1 MTQLSHADHSVSP
14 PRITFPRAYNAAADL
29 VERHMA
35 SGRGNEIAFIDD
47 AGPCSYASLAQR
59 VNRCAN
65 AWRRLGLR
73 IEDRAV
79 LLHDSVVRL
88 VSVVLA
94 LQCLLLLRAR
104 IAIP

>member
-1 MTQLSHADHSVSP
+1 MVDTALVL
-14 PRITFPRAYNAAADL
+14 RRNAL
-29 VERHMA
+29 YSRRL
-35 SGRGNEIAFIDD
+35 SGR
-47 AGPCSYASLAQR
+47 SLHSL
-59 VNRCAN
+59 
-65 AWRRLGLR
+65 RL
-73 IEDRAV
+73 IV